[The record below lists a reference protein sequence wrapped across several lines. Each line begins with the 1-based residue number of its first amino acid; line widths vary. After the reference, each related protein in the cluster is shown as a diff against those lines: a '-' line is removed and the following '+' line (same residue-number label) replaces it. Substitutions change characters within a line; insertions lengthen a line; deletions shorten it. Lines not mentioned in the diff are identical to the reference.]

1 MNFLVIDGNS
11 ILNRAFYGI
20 KVLTTK
26 DGRFTNAIYGFM
38 NIFLRLKDECQPQ
51 AVAVA
56 FDVKQPTFRH
66 EMYGGYKATRKGMPD
81 ELAQQM
87 PVLKELLEAMGV
99 PIVEKPGYEADDILG
114 TLARHSGDAVC
125 TIATGDRDSLQLV
138 SDSVNVL
145 LAATKMGRPVT
156 DRYTPEAVRE
166 KYGVEPIKLIDI
178 KALMGDSSDNIPGVA
193 GIGEK
198 TAGDLIARFGSIEYI
213 YDNIDTID
221 IKPGVRDKLK
231 KDKDMAFLSKKL
243 GTINCD
249 IPIDNNPQSYILRA
263 PDNFKVTRMLADLE
277 MFKLIDRLGLE
288 ISNTASEPQKEE
300 KPVPVCA
307 EDDFGQLMTRLKS
320 DGESYF
326 LWDGEKCRFDL
337 GDKVL
342 VCDCENENFYP
353 FFIKL
358 LEDKNI
364 KKYNGRHKVALFI
377 RAGLFGSVQEYMRR
391 PGA

>member
-125 TIATGDRDSLQLV
+125 TIAPRGGRCLHDSHWRQRQPAIGLRQRQCSARRDEDGQTRDRQ
-138 SDSVNVL
+138 
-145 LAATKMGRPVT
+145 
-156 DRYTPEAVRE
+156 
-166 KYGVEPIKLIDI
+166 IH
-178 KALMGDSSDNIPGVA
+178 
-193 GIGEK
+193 
-198 TAGDLIARFGSIEYI
+198 ARGSAR
-213 YDNIDTID
+213 
-221 IKPGVRDKLK
+221 K
-231 KDKDMAFLSKKL
+231 
-243 GTINCD
+243 
-249 IPIDNNPQSYILRA
+249 
-263 PDNFKVTRMLADLE
+263 
-277 MFKLIDRLGLE
+277 
-288 ISNTASEPQKEE
+288 
-300 KPVPVCA
+300 
-307 EDDFGQLMTRLKS
+307 
-320 DGESYF
+320 
-326 LWDGEKCRFDL
+326 
-337 GDKVL
+337 
-342 VCDCENENFYP
+342 
-353 FFIKL
+353 
-358 LEDKNI
+358 
-364 KKYNGRHKVALFI
+364 I
-377 RAGLFGSVQEYMRR
+377 RR
-391 PGA
+391 

>member
-166 KYGVEPIKLIDI
+166 KYGVEPEKLIDI

-193 GIGEK
+193 GIGRQVRGRIRRHPPRAGHHRRLLRAHAGLHQTRRAGQAEK
-198 TAGDLIARFGSIEYI
+198 RQGHGVFEQKARH
-213 YDNIDTID
+213 
-221 IKPGVRDKLK
+221 DKLR
-231 KDKDMAFLSKKL
+231 
-243 GTINCD
+243 
-249 IPIDNNPQSYILRA
+249 Y
-263 PDNFKVTRMLADLE
+263 PDR
-277 MFKLIDRLGLE
+277 
-288 ISNTASEPQKEE
+288 Q
-300 KPVPVCA
+300 
-307 EDDFGQLMTRLKS
+307 
-320 DGESYF
+320 
-326 LWDGEKCRFDL
+326 
-337 GDKVL
+337 
-342 VCDCENENFYP
+342 
-353 FFIKL
+353 
-358 LEDKNI
+358 
-364 KKYNGRHKVALFI
+364 
-377 RAGLFGSVQEYMRR
+377 
-391 PGA
+391 

>member
-38 NIFLRLKDECQPQ
+38 NIFLRLKDECRPE

-81 ELAQQM
+81 ELAQQL

-114 TLARHSGDAVC
+114 TLARHSGSAAC

-138 SDSVNVL
+138 SESVNVL

-166 KYGVEPIKLIDI
+166 KYGVEPEKLIDI

-231 KDKDMAFLSKKL
+231 KDRDMVIFEQETRHDKL
-243 GTINCD
+243 RYSDRQRPAELFAQGTR
-249 IPIDNNPQSYILRA
+249 Q
-263 PDNFKVTRMLADLE
+263 FQ
-277 MFKLIDRLGLE
+277 GH
-288 ISNTASEPQKEE
+288 
-300 KPVPVCA
+300 
-307 EDDFGQLMTRLKS
+307 
-320 DGESYF
+320 
-326 LWDGEKCRFDL
+326 
-337 GDKVL
+337 
-342 VCDCENENFYP
+342 
-353 FFIKL
+353 
-358 LEDKNI
+358 KN
-364 KKYNGRHKVALFI
+364 A
-377 RAGLFGSVQEYMRR
+377 RR
-391 PGA
+391 PRDV